1 MTYKNG
7 KTLGLEYEPAG
18 PLCGRFAVDFRALNR
33 ACDRFLAKR
42 GLIAA
47 PSFRRS
53 EWLYGRP
60 AMKRRAA

>member
-1 MTYKNG
+1 MTYQNG

-18 PLCGRFAVDFRALNR
+18 PLCGQLDFRAFNR
-33 ACDRFLAKR
+33 ACDRFLVKR
-42 GLIAA
+42 GLITA

-53 EWLYGRP
+53 EWLFGRP